1 MKSGD
6 SAICARR
13 GDKSAREGFLRRG
26 GQASGKEID
35 KKMDIHTLHIL
46 TDEQLVKMAQEGSE
60 TAEEILIE
68 KYKSLVKNKAKTY
81 YIAGADNEDVVQ
93 EGMIGIFKAIRSYDA
108 NKEAAFKTYADTCIN
123 NQILSAIKKANR
135 RKHQPLNESIPL
147 TVERVDSEWGET
159 NTEEAGFVKG
169 TMESNPEAVAL
180 LREIA
185 EVLQAQNSGLFSNF
199 ERQVWAERLK
209 GYAYTEI
216 AAHLGKSPKS
226 IDNAMQRI
234 RKKVLTYMEK

>member
-13 GDKSAREGFLRRG
+13 GDKSARKGFLRRG
-26 GQASGKEID
+26 AQASGKEVD

-108 NKEAAFKTYADTCIN
+108 NKEAEFKTYADTCIN

>member
-1 MKSGD
+1 
-6 SAICARR
+6 
-13 GDKSAREGFLRRG
+13 
-26 GQASGKEID
+26 
-35 KKMDIHTLHIL
+35 MDIHTLHIL

-185 EVLQAQNSGLFSNF
+185 EVLRAQNSGSFSNF

>member
-1 MKSGD
+1 MT
-6 SAICARR
+6 
-13 GDKSAREGFLRRG
+13 E
-26 GQASGKEID
+26 
-35 KKMDIHTLHIL
+35 
-46 TDEQLVKMAQEGSE
+46 DERYM
-60 TAEEILIE
+60 
-68 KYKSLVKNKAKTY
+68 
-81 YIAGADNEDVVQ
+81 
-93 EGMIGIFKAIRSYDA
+93 
-108 NKEAAFKTYADTCIN
+108 KEAIKQAKKAYALDEVPIGCVIVQDNKIIARGYNRRNTDKNALAHAEI
-123 NQILSAIKKANR
+123 SAIKKANR

>member
-1 MKSGD
+1 
-6 SAICARR
+6 
-13 GDKSAREGFLRRG
+13 
-26 GQASGKEID
+26 
-35 KKMDIHTLHIL
+35 
-46 TDEQLVKMAQEGSE
+46 
-60 TAEEILIE
+60 
-68 KYKSLVKNKAKTY
+68 
-81 YIAGADNEDVVQ
+81 
-93 EGMIGIFKAIRSYDA
+93 MIGIFKAIRSYDA

-147 TVERVDSEWGET
+147 TIERVDSEWGET

>member
-1 MKSGD
+1 
-6 SAICARR
+6 
-13 GDKSAREGFLRRG
+13 
-26 GQASGKEID
+26 
-35 KKMDIHTLHIL
+35 MDIHTLHIL

-169 TMESNPEAVAL
+169 TMESFCGKSRRCCRRKTAGCSA
-180 LREIA
+180 I
-185 EVLQAQNSGLFSNF
+185 
-199 ERQVWAERLK
+199 LK
-209 GYAYTEI
+209 GRCGQSALKVMRTPKLPRI
-216 AAHLGKSPKS
+216 SANHQNPSITRCSGFAKKSSLIWKNRENLKKRMTS
-226 IDNAMQRI
+226 GRINA
-234 RKKVLTYMEK
+234 

>member
-1 MKSGD
+1 
-6 SAICARR
+6 
-13 GDKSAREGFLRRG
+13 
-26 GQASGKEID
+26 
-35 KKMDIHTLHIL
+35 MDIHTLHIV

-108 NKEAAFKTYADTCIN
+108 NKEAAFKTYADICIN

-185 EVLQAQNSGLFSNF
+185 EVLQAQNSGLFCNF